1 MSGSLVTSFF
11 SAALLASSVPLWAE
25 PVAVRYSE
33 GVVHGFLVLRALNGQ
48 ILADGDLNQ
57 VARGGRVTSKLVFR
71 FRDGSYHEETAVFSQ
86 SQYFQLITNHLV
98 QRGPSFSHPIDM
110 SIDTSQRHVTVRYGD
125 DDGKEKVADEHMDL
139 PPDLA
144 NGLIS
149 ILLKNV
155 PPGGQ
160 SITLSTIAATPKP
173 RLVKLEIMRIG
184 EDGFA
189 NGRSSSKGS
198 HFVVKVKLGGV
209 TGVVAPLVGKDPPD
223 SHVWIL
229 GGVAPAFLKSESPF
243 YAGGPL
249 WRIELTS
256 PVWPRAIAPQ
266 VTR

>member
-1 MSGSLVTSFF
+1 
-11 SAALLASSVPLWAE
+11 
-25 PVAVRYSE
+25 
-33 GVVHGFLVLRALNGQ
+33 
-48 ILADGDLNQ
+48 
-57 VARGGRVTSKLVFR
+57 
-71 FRDGSYHEETAVFSQ
+71 
-86 SQYFQLITNHLV
+86 
-98 QRGPSFSHPIDM
+98 M
-110 SIDTSQRHVTVRYGD
+110 SIDASQRHVTVRYGD

-139 PPDLA
+139 PPDLS
-144 NGLIS
+144 NGLVS

-155 PPGGQ
+155 ASGEQ

-173 RLVKLEIMRIG
+173 RLVKVEIMRIG

-189 NGRSSSKGS
+189 NGRLSSKAS
-198 HFVVKVKLGGV
+198 HFVVKVKLGGL

-266 VTR
+266 VRR